1 MATKLLVLLFSLALL
16 GPFHSWPASAA
27 DHLEN
32 KPLIAQLKELA
43 REHKKFL
50 RVTKVCDTHGKNEVW
65 RVELG
70 TGTDDERVRRPAMLV
85 VAGIEGNDLAGT
97 AIAMAWIKNLAKR
110 YDSDEKVKKLLDS
123 TTIHLWPRVNPDGA
137 KAWFAKPR
145 RETATND
152 RPFDDDH
159 DGLVDEDG
167 PDDLDGDG
175 VITSMRVE
183 DPDGEYILDPQDSRL
198 LLKADRQKGERGA
211 WRVFA
216 EGRDN
221 DGDSEWN
228 EDAIGGVN
236 FNRNF
241 PFGYKFFA
249 ADSGKHQVSEAETRS
264 LAEFIIAHPEIGIV
278 FTYGAADNL
287 TQTPKGEAPKRP
299 PVALHE
305 TDVAWYRE
313 LGKAWREGLGIKKE
327 LNGTT
332 EQGTFSDWMYF
343 HRGRL
348 SLAAR
353 AWTPALQ
360 LELAKVKP
368 KEDKPKDDAAKKD
381 GEPKP
386 EKADGEKKSPEKGKE
401 ADTRNEE
408 ERAFLTWA
416 GANATNS
423 FVPWK
428 DFTHPDFP
436 GKKAQI
442 GGFVPFAKT
451 LPPQNVLTDLEE
463 KQGRFLT
470 DLAGKLPRVA
480 IRKVEVKSLG
490 ESVFDVTVHVEN
502 AGFLPTS
509 LAQGGATREVHP
521 TRVVL
526 KSDVK
531 SLLSGTKTVMLNSI
545 EPGGSKEA
553 RWVVLA
559 KGLKQLDIEVVSML
573 GGRLQQTIELKEE
586 TK

>member
-1 MATKLLVLLFSLALL
+1 MATKHLVLLFTLAL
-16 GPFHSWPASAA
+16 GPFNSWSASPI
-27 DHLEN
+27 DYLDN
-32 KPLIAQLKELA
+32 KPLVAQLKEMA

-50 RVTKVCDTHGKNEVW
+50 RVSKVCDTPGRNEVW

-70 TGTDDERVRRPAMLV
+70 SGTDDERAKRPTMLV

-97 AIAMAWIKNLAKR
+97 ASAIAWMESLAKR
-110 YDSDEKVKKLLDS
+110 YASDEKVKQLLDS
-123 TTIHLWPRVNPDGA
+123 TTIHVWPRVNPDGA
-137 KAWFAKPR
+137 KAYFARPR
-145 RETATND
+145 RETTIND
-152 RPFDDDH
+152 QPFDDDH
-159 DGLVDEDG
+159 DGLADEDG

-175 VITSMRVE
+175 LIASMRIE
-183 DPDGEYILDPQDSRL
+183 DPDGEYILDPQEPRL
-198 LLKADRQKGERGA
+198 LLKADRQKGERGV
-211 WRVFA
+211 WRLLT

-228 EDAIGGVN
+228 EDSIGGVN

-241 PFGYKFFA
+241 PFGFKFFA
-249 ADSGKHQVSEAETRS
+249 PGSGKHQVSEVETRA
-264 LAEFIIAHPEIGIV
+264 LADFIIAHPEIGIA
-278 FTYGAADNL
+278 FTFGAADNVI
-287 TQTPKGEAPKRP
+287 QTPKGEAPKRP

-305 TDVAWYRE
+305 DDVAWYRE

-327 LNGTT
+327 LNGAT
-332 EQGTFSDWMYF
+332 EPGTFSDWMYF

-353 AWTPALQ
+353 AWTPTLQ

-368 KEDKPKDDAAKKD
+368 KDDKSKDDAAKQE
-381 GEPKP
+381 GEAKP
-386 EKADGEKKSPEKGKE
+386 DKADGEKKSPEKGKE
-401 ADTRNEE
+401 ADPRNEE
-408 ERAFLTWA
+408 ERAFLKWTDV
-416 GANATNS
+416 NATNA

-436 GKKAQI
+436 GKKVQI

-451 LPPQNVLTDLEE
+451 LPPQKILGDLLE

-480 IRKVEVKSLG
+480 IRKVEVKALG

-509 LAQGGATREVHP
+509 MAQAGVTREVHP

-526 KSDVK
+526 KSEVK

-545 EPGGSKEA
+545 DPGGSKEA

-559 KGLKQLDIEVVSML
+559 KGLKQLDIEVISML
-573 GGRLQQTIELKEE
+573 GGRLKQTIELKKE

>member
-1 MATKLLVLLFSLALL
+1 MATKHLVLLFTLAL
-16 GPFHSWPASAA
+16 GPFNSWSASPAGYL
-27 DHLEN
+27 DN
-32 KPLIAQLKELA
+32 KPMVAHLKELA

-50 RVTKVCDTHGKNEVW
+50 RVSKVCDTSGKNEVW

-70 TGTDDERVRRPAMLV
+70 SGTDDERAKRPTMLV

-97 AIAMAWIKNLAKR
+97 ASVIAWMESLAKG
-110 YDSDEKVKKLLDS
+110 YASDEKVKKLLDS
-123 TTIHLWPRVNPDGA
+123 TTIHIWPRVNPDGA
-137 KAWFAKPR
+137 KTYFAKLR
-145 RETATND
+145 RETTTND
-152 RPFDDDH
+152 QPFDDDH
-159 DGLVDEDG
+159 DGLADEDG

-175 VITSMRVE
+175 FITSMRIE
-183 DPDGEYILDPQDSRL
+183 DPDGEYILDSQEPRL

-211 WRVFA
+211 WRLLT

-221 DGDSEWN
+221 DGDLEWN
-228 EDAIGGVN
+228 EDSIGGVN

-241 PFGYKFFA
+241 PFGFKFFA
-249 ADSGKHQVSEAETRS
+249 PGSGKHQVSEVETRA
-264 LAEFIIAHPEIGIV
+264 LADFVIAHTEIGIV

-287 TQTPKGEAPKRP
+287 IQTPKGEAPKRP

-305 TDVAWYRE
+305 GDVAWYRE

-327 LNGTT
+327 LNGAT
-332 EQGTFSDWMYF
+332 EPGTFSDWMYF

-353 AWTPALQ
+353 AWSPALQ

-368 KEDKPKDDAAKKD
+368 KDEKPKDDASKKD
-381 GEPKP
+381 GEAKS
-386 EKADGEKKSPEKGKE
+386 DGEKKSPEKGKE

-408 ERAFLTWA
+408 ERSFLTWID
-416 GANATNS
+416 ANATNA
-423 FVPWK
+423 FVTWK

-436 GKKAQI
+436 GKKVQI

-451 LPPQNVLTDLEE
+451 LPPQKILGDQLER
-463 KQGRFLT
+463 QGRFLT
-470 DLAGKLPRVA
+470 DLAGKFPRVA

-490 ESVFDVTVHVEN
+490 ESVFDITVHVEN

-509 LAQGGATREVHP
+509 MAQGGVTREVHP

-526 KSDVK
+526 KSEVK
-531 SLLSGTKTVMLNSI
+531 SLLSGTKTVMLDSI

-559 KGLKQLDIEVVSML
+559 KGLKQIEIEVVSML